1 VEKEAVSVSKAEWTN
16 YFASIVSVCPWS
28 QAYWAKQKI
37 DVREW
42 RGSQNIKPLGEYVA
56 RMWIHSNASGRT
68 LCNIMNRLN
77 DERQHE
83 EWFYSSPQYK
93 GHSTPV
99 PVLIQQD
106 LATLKGARQRNKEL
120 QQKEK

>member
-1 VEKEAVSVSKAEWTN
+1 VEKEAVSVSKADWTN

-28 QAYWAKQKI
+28 KTYWAKQKI
-37 DVREW
+37 DVQIW
-42 RGSQNIKPLGEYVA
+42 RGSQNIKPLGKYVA
-56 RMWIHSNASGRT
+56 RMWIHENASGRT
-68 LCNIMNRLN
+68 LCNIHNRLN

-83 EWFYSSPQYK
+83 EWLYSHPQYK
-93 GHSTPV
+93 GYSTPV

-106 LATLKGARQRNKEL
+106 LAILTNARQRNKEL